1 MIFYEQEEQQ
11 AYARLHRYG
20 QKDQVEATVYY
31 TPVSVES
38 RLLEWRK
45 RSNQSR
51 PDDEN
56 VEFATVEGV
65 HSHSEHEEDSE
76 EEEKDDDD
84 EEYDLNEESDEDV
97 LDEQSLEDEA
107 EETENQTRFLLNL

>member
-1 MIFYEQEEQQ
+1 MLIVLWLYAQEEQQ

-20 QKDQVEATVYY
+20 QQNEVDAIVYY

-45 RSNQSR
+45 RSDQNR

-56 VEFATVEGV
+56 VEFRTIDGIN
-65 HSHSEHEEDSE
+65 SDSEQDSE
-76 EEEKDDDD
+76 EEEDDD
-84 EEYDLNEESDEDV
+84 EFEPNDESDEDD
-97 LDEQSLEDEA
+97 LDEKSFVDETK
-107 EETENQTRFLLNL
+107 EMENQTKFLLNL